1 MTKAVIELNNI
12 YKSFRTDDVET
23 HALTDISL
31 TINEG
36 EFVSFT
42 GPSGSGKSTLLSILG
57 LLDEVSSGTFK
68 ICGIDVTHLDRDQRA
83 GVRNQE
89 IGFIFQSFNLISDL
103 TVEENVMLP
112 LSYQK
117 EVSHAQAKRMAT
129 EVLKKVNME
138 HRLNHFPSQLSGGQQ
153 QRVAIARALVNKPS
167 LILADEP
174 TGNLDSTNATAVME
188 ILHQLHQEGSTI
200 CMVTHDPR
208 SLDNVSRN
216 VEILDGQ
223 IRLPTDVPCDKDADK
238 KHSEGA
244 EVCM

>member
-1 MTKAVIELNNI
+1 MELNNI

-57 LLDEVSSGTFK
+57 LLDEVSAGTFK

-83 GVRNQE
+83 GVRNQQ

-117 EVSHAQAKRMAT
+117 DVPQGQAKRMAA

-138 HRLNHFPSQLSGGQQ
+138 HRLHHFPSQLSGGQQ

-216 VEILDGQ
+216 VEILDGR
-223 IRLPTDVPCDKDADK
+223 IRLPANAPNEPSTDK
-238 KHSEGA
+238 KQSEGA
-244 EVCM
+244 AVCM

>member
-1 MTKAVIELNNI
+1 MTQAVIELNNI
-12 YKSFRTDDVET
+12 NKLFRTDDVET
-23 HALTDISL
+23 RALTDISL
-31 TINEG
+31 TINQG

-68 ICGIDVTHLDRDQRA
+68 ICGIDVTQLDRDQRA
-83 GVRNQE
+83 GVRNQQ
-89 IGFIFQSFNLISDL
+89 IGFVFQSFNLISDL

-112 LSYQK
+112 LSYRK
-117 EVSHAQAKRMAT
+117 DIPHAQGKKMAA
-129 EVLKKVNME
+129 EVLAKVNME

-174 TGNLDSTNATAVME
+174 TGNLDSKNATAVME

-216 VEILDGQ
+216 IEILDGKVNLAAAQ
-223 IRLPTDVPCDKDADK
+223 SPVESPDAK
-238 KHSEGA
+238 LIEGA
-244 EVCM
+244 ACI

>member
-83 GVRNQE
+83 GVRNQQ

-117 EVSHAQAKRMAT
+117 DVPHAQAKRMAA

-223 IRLPTDVPCDKDADK
+223 IRLPSNASNEQGSDK
-238 KHSEGA
+238 KQSEGA
-244 EVCM
+244 AVCM